1 MSKVK
6 TLSTSLIPRPFIFN
20 KWPGY
25 EASLLHDMEL
35 YLYCCDNL
43 ILDMYDTM
51 HTQWLKPGP
60 SLVPSSL
67 RAWLGSH
74 MTSHDLP
81 VHQSIFEQGC
91 HSVDIILSH
100 LPNVFK
106 EKGERLEDTI
116 LDVQLR
122 HTILIHEG
130 GEDSK
135 RGAGFSNNG
144 NGNCGAHSHLSL
156 LHLEVVQ
163 ERCQYILWP
172 MMGGRKCV
180 E

>member
-1 MSKVK
+1 
-6 TLSTSLIPRPFIFN
+6 
-20 KWPGY
+20 
-25 EASLLHDMEL
+25 
-35 YLYCCDNL
+35 
-43 ILDMYDTM
+43 
-51 HTQWLKPGP
+51 
-60 SLVPSSL
+60 
-67 RAWLGSH
+67 

-81 VHQSIFEQGC
+81 VHQSIFEQRC

-100 LPNVFK
+100 LANVFK

-130 GEDSK
+130 REDGK
-135 RGAGFSNNG
+135 GGAGFSYNG
-144 NGNCGAHSHLSL
+144 NGDCGAHSHLSL

-163 ERCQYILWP
+163 ERGQHILWP
-172 MMGGRKCV
+172 MIQQVGGRKCV